1 MAGVFALLVFG
12 VFACS
17 TAVIFIRLSEVDAV
31 LLAGYRCLVAA
42 AFLSPLFL
50 RDLRRHRARYSRR
63 LLLRALAPGV
73 LLAVHFISWIYGARM
88 TPAAN
93 CTLIVNMVPLA
104 MPFLLFALVR
114 ERPTR
119 GELAGSAL
127 AVAGVVVMAA
137 SDLGFDARHFEG
149 DALCLGSM
157 LFLCAYLVLGRRNRD
172 FPSVWLYLVPVYAI
186 SGLIALAAGS
196 AVAPAWGPFTLR
208 EARLVLGLGLVPTVI
223 GHSTLNYSMR
233 HLGAQAVGVSGLGQ
247 AFFAGV
253 MAYFLLDGE
262 TPRLTTYVAAALIAC
277 GMVVALRSAARETN
291 ARAGGRSPAAQPEA
305 AQDPPRSQKSR
316 FL

>member
-1 MAGVFALLVFG
+1 MAGRLALLFFG

-17 TAVIFIRLSEVDAV
+17 TAVIFIRLSAVDAV

-63 LLLRALAPGV
+63 HLLRALAPGA
-73 LLAVHFISWIYGARM
+73 LLGAHFISWIYAARM

-93 CTLIVNMVPLA
+93 CTLIVNMVPLV
-104 MPFLLFALVR
+104 MPFFLFALVR

-119 GELAGSAL
+119 GELAGSAVAL
-127 AVAGVVVMAA
+127 AGVVVMAA
-137 SDLGFDARHFEG
+137 SDLGFDARHFRG
-149 DALCLGSM
+149 DALSLGSM
-157 LFLCAYLVLGRRNRD
+157 LFLCVYLVLGRRNRD

-186 SGLIALAAGS
+186 SGGIALAAGS
-196 AVAPAWGPFTLR
+196 AVSPAWGPFTPS
-208 EARLVLGLGLVPTVI
+208 EVALVLALGLVPTVV

-253 MAYFLLDGE
+253 MAYLLLGGE
-262 TPRLTTYVAAALIAC
+262 TPRWTTYVAAGLIAC
-277 GMVVALRSAARETN
+277 GMVVALRSAARAEAAAVAEPST
-291 ARAGGRSPAAQPEA
+291 AAQPEPV
-305 AQDPPRSQKSR
+305 QDRPRC
-316 FL
+316 